1 MKVNGT
7 RRIERPAALQPFSTT
22 LLCHVA
28 AAVASALWGTTF
40 VSSKILLNHGLTPA
54 DIMLLRFALAYAVL
68 LLFSHR
74 PLFAASVRDELLFV
88 WSGITGGSLY
98 FLAENSALLYTQASN
113 VAIIIATTP
122 LLTIL
127 AARFLSRSER
137 ITRPLVWGSAVS
149 LAGVVL
155 VVLNG
160 NLVLHFSPAGDL
172 LTLGAA
178 VLWVLYSL
186 GIVRLK
192 DRYPA
197 SMITRKV
204 FFYGILTLL
213 PVYAIQPFGGS
224 AALLAQPVVAAN
236 LLFLGLVASLF
247 CYWIWNVAVARIGP
261 VAAGNYLYINPVVA
275 LVTAWAVLDEVI
287 APMAVGG
294 TLLILFGVYL
304 AQRHTS

>member
-1 MKVNGT
+1 M
-7 RRIERPAALQPFSTT
+7 ERPAALQSLSTT

-28 AAVASALWGTTF
+28 AAVASAVWGTTF
-40 VSSKILLNHGLTPA
+40 ISSKILLNHGLAPA
-54 DIMLLRFALAYAVL
+54 DIMILRFALAYAVL
-68 LLFSHR
+68 LFFSHR
-74 PLFAASVRDELLFV
+74 PLFAASLRDELLLV
-88 WSGITGGSLY
+88 LAGITGGSLY

-127 AARFLSRSER
+127 AARFLSRRER
-137 ITRPLVWGSAVS
+137 ITRPLAWGSAVS

-160 NLVLHFSPAGDL
+160 NLVLHFNPLGDL

-186 GIVRLK
+186 TIMRLK

-204 FFYGILTLL
+204 FFYGIVTLL
-213 PVYAIQPFGGS
+213 PIYAIQPFGGS
-224 AALLAQPVVAAN
+224 AALLTQPVVAAN
-236 LLFLGLVASLF
+236 LLFLGLAASLF
-247 CYWIWNVAVARIGP
+247 CYWIWNVAVAHIGS
-261 VAAGNYLYINPVVA
+261 VAASNYLYINPVVA
-275 LVTAWAVLDEVI
+275 LVTARAVLDEVI

-294 TLLILFGVYL
+294 TLLILCGVYV
-304 AQRHTS
+304 AQRHAR